1 LLETLSRA
9 LALSKRE
16 LAVLACAF
24 VVSLPAVTPR
34 IYASDEIQYFSYLRS
49 LWFDRDVSFENE
61 YQYFFDQN
69 IGRGE
74 GFHATFLEQ
83 FTEAGRRP
91 SFATLGSALLWSP
104 FYAVADVVVRLTGR
118 VADGYSYPYIAAVA
132 YGSAFYGFAAVLLS
146 IAAARRLAGPGLPA
160 GVVIWLG
167 TPLLFYMY
175 VSPPYSHACSAFA
188 VALFVTVWLTV
199 RERWSIGGAIALGL
213 SGALMAMVREQD
225 AFLALGPAVDF
236 LIASLLAPSA
246 VGLAGLSVE
255 EARSPIGSAR
265 GPSAARSRGA
275 SASGGGPP
283 PPRLR
288 RASPKRSEGAAP
300 RALSNADRTGRRTH
314 VVGIAAAGF
323 VAFAVGLTPQ
333 LLAYKALNGRFGPSA
348 LVTRK
353 MNWQA
358 PHALEVL
365 ASPEHGFFI
374 WTPLAALAIAGLFV
388 LALRGASPARR
399 IGWCALLMVALQI
412 YVSGSVESW
421 TVAGAFGQRRFV
433 ALTILLTIGLASLL
447 ALAAPSAWRRVLA
460 VALVICVWW
469 NVALIIEF
477 GTGLM
482 NRQRLEPARNAH
494 DAFVTIPQRVPSLAY
509 RYLFDRSSFYKQKKP

>member
-9 LALSKRE
+9 LALSRRE

-24 VVSLPAVTPR
+24 LVSLPAVTPR

-83 FTEAGRRP
+83 YTEAGRRP

-104 FYAVADVVVRLTGR
+104 FYAATDVVVRASGG

-146 IAAARRLAGPGLPA
+146 IAAARRLAGPGLVA

-188 VALFVTVWLTV
+188 VALFVTVWLKV
-199 RERWSIGGAIALGL
+199 RERWSVGGAVALGF

-225 AFLALGPAVDF
+225 VFLALGPAVDF
-236 LIASLLAPSA
+236 VISSF
-246 VGLAGLSVE
+246 VGSTDSVSIFQSSRGPTPARSGSTRF
-255 EARSPIGSAR
+255 ARSPRPQALPTPRPGNNHRQPGTTSSLTAITVSAT
-265 GPSAARSRGA
+265 GV
-275 SASGGGPP
+275 
-283 PPRLR
+283 
-288 RASPKRSEGAAP
+288 
-300 RALSNADRTGRRTH
+300 LS
-314 VVGIAAAGF
+314 
-323 VAFAVGLTPQ
+323 FAIGLTPQ
-333 LLAYKALNGRFGPSA
+333 LLAYKALNGRFGPSS
-348 LVTRK
+348 LVVRK

-388 LALRGASPARR
+388 LAVRGALPARR
-399 IGWCALLMVALQI
+399 IGWCALLMVGLQI

-447 ALAAPSAWRRVLA
+447 ALAAQSVWRRGLA
-460 VALVICVWW
+460 VALAICVWW

-482 NRQRLEPARNAH
+482 NRQRLEPARNAY

-509 RYLFDRSSFYKQKKP
+509 RYLFDRSSFYKQKP